1 MSKILVIDDD
11 VDFLYAVRL
20 VLEGEGFEVEMATTP
35 KEGLGKVESIQ
46 PHLVILDVLLP
57 KDYEGFEVARAIREE
72 HDLVDL
78 PILILTA
85 VHGVKEVPYRFAPD
99 QDYLPVDV
107 FMDKPIEPQE
117 LADTVKEMLGERRE
131 QPRHPL

>member
-1 MSKILVIDDD
+1 
-11 VDFLYAVRL
+11 
-20 VLEGEGFEVEMATTP
+20 MATTP

-46 PHLVILDVLLP
+46 PDLVILDVLMP

-78 PILILTA
+78 PILMLTA